1 MIVSICFVLFVLS
14 VHDRQWAKSHDVCG
28 LYPRLTYLSLSRV
41 ASNGVEDGAIDGRRA
56 EGSPEGSVAETGNGS
71 HCEDYRYADE
81 DTSAKQ
87 EQDRRSTGGDTGG
100 ERDRYIKGGMEGR
113 KVMDGEEE
121 VQVRI
126 SQVE

>member
-1 MIVSICFVLFVLS
+1 MG
-14 VHDRQWAKSHDVCG
+14 VHDRQWAKNHDVHR
-28 LYPRLTYLSLSRV
+28 LYPRLTYLSLSGV

-71 HCEDYRYADE
+71 HCENCRYADE
-81 DTSAKQ
+81 VTSAKQ
-87 EQDRRSTGGDTGG
+87 ELNRRSTGGDTGG
-100 ERDRYIKGGMEGR
+100 ERDRYIRGGMEGR